1 MLEFKADGFLH
12 SLSIFEP
19 SEVASK
25 ELWESMLPLEALEP
39 EKKLE
44 EPKTP
49 AFTSYKYLLL
59 SFYRW

>member
-1 MLEFKADGFLH
+1 MLEFEADGFLH

-19 SEVASK
+19 LEVVSK
-25 ELWESMLPLEALEP
+25 EEWESMLPPEALEP

-49 AFTSYKYLLL
+49 ASARYKYFTTLVL
-59 SFYRW
+59 